1 MLAGMA
7 AGWLVRGLGPIHA
20 SVSAARIQALKTAA
34 PFALL
39 AAAPDLDLLANA
51 HSTYTHSIGAALIT
65 GIAALVLTRGRWPA
79 ALAAAIAVGTH
90 ALLDWLGSDTTPPIG
105 IMALWPW
112 STSFYQSTL
121 HVFGAVSRRYWQPEF
136 YVANTWTVVREMAI
150 LVPVAAA
157 AYWLAAWRQ
166 AQVAQSTRAQAPVRR
181 GAEDR

>member
-7 AGWLVRGLGPIHA
+7 AGWLVRGLGPTHGSSVGARPIHA
-20 SVSAARIQALKTAA
+20 LQAAA

-39 AAAPDLDLLANA
+39 AAAPDLDLLVNA

-65 GIAALVLTRGRWPA
+65 GIAALFLTRGQWPV
-79 ALAAAIAVGTH
+79 ALAAATAVATH

-112 STSFYQSTL
+112 SSGFYQSSL

-150 LVPVAAA
+150 LVPVSAA
-157 AYWLAAWRQ
+157 AYWLAARRQ
-166 AQVAQSTRAQAPVRR
+166 AP
-181 GAEDR
+181 GA